1 MAIIY
6 SYPTLP
12 PQLGDKVLGSNIVDS
27 AGQPVLGNPTVQYTL
42 NDIKLLVD
50 QNYVQQIESS
60 SSVASQASVVNQ
72 PYSIQFGV
80 ETGNATDSVQLLKTN
95 GGDVGANKVQFN
107 KAGTYQITL
116 TYSVG
121 VNQGANTPYL
131 IFRTLKDGTSQI
143 GPTVVVNEAFPT
155 INTPIPL
162 IIPIT
167 IQITTPCYY
176 NFQMM
181 RGVKIGDD
189 KIDSIIIY
197 SVDRFLRGVSANSP
211 AALLLK
217 CFCESWCRKR

>member
-143 GPTVVVNEAFPT
+143 GPT

-181 RGVKIGDD
+181 RSNAGANDGGLVKNGTPLNVSGVTEPSIATIKIS
-189 KIDSIIIY
+189 KLI
-197 SVDRFLRGVSANSP
+197 
-211 AALLLK
+211 
-217 CFCESWCRKR
+217 

>member
-60 SSVASQASVVNQ
+60 STVASQASVVNQ
-72 PYSIQFGV
+72 PYSIQFGA
-80 ETGNATDSVQLLKTN
+80 ETGVATDSVQLLKTN
-95 GGDVGANKVQFN
+95 GGDAGANKVQFN

-181 RGVKIGDD
+181 RGGGVNDGGLVKNGTPLNIAGVTEPSIATI
-189 KIDSIIIY
+189 KISKLI
-197 SVDRFLRGVSANSP
+197 
-211 AALLLK
+211 
-217 CFCESWCRKR
+217 

>member
-50 QNYVQQIESS
+50 QNYVQQLESS

-72 PYSIQFGV
+72 PYSIQFGA
-80 ETGNATDSVQLLKTN
+80 ETGNGSDSVQLLKTN
-95 GGDVGANKVQFN
+95 IGDTEASKIQFN
-107 KAGTYQITL
+107 KTGTYKITL

-131 IFRTLKDGTSQI
+131 IFRTLKDGSNQI

-162 IIPIT
+162 IIPIA
-167 IQITTPCYY
+167 IQVTTPCYY

-181 RGVKIGDD
+181 RGGGVNDGGLVKNGTPLNVSGVIEP
-189 KIDSIIIY
+189 SIATIQIY
-197 SVDRFLRGVSANSP
+197 KLV
-211 AALLLK
+211 
-217 CFCESWCRKR
+217 

>member
-50 QNYVQQIESS
+50 QNYVQQLESS

-72 PYSIQFGV
+72 PYSIQFGA
-80 ETGNATDSVQLLKTN
+80 ETGVATDSVQLLKTN
-95 GGDVGANKVQFN
+95 VGDAGGNKIQFN

-181 RGVKIGDD
+181 RSSNGANDGGLVKNGTPLNVAGVTEPSIATIKIS
-189 KIDSIIIY
+189 KLI
-197 SVDRFLRGVSANSP
+197 
-211 AALLLK
+211 
-217 CFCESWCRKR
+217 

>member
-72 PYSIQFGV
+72 PYSIQFGA

-95 GGDVGANKVQFN
+95 GGDVGANKIQFN

-121 VNQGANTPYL
+121 VNQVLTHL
-131 IFRTLKDGTSQI
+131 IYI
-143 GPTVVVNEAFPT
+143 
-155 INTPIPL
+155 
-162 IIPIT
+162 
-167 IQITTPCYY
+167 
-176 NFQMM
+176 
-181 RGVKIGDD
+181 
-189 KIDSIIIY
+189 
-197 SVDRFLRGVSANSP
+197 
-211 AALLLK
+211 
-217 CFCESWCRKR
+217 

>member
-50 QNYVQQIESS
+50 QNYVQQLESS

-72 PYSIQFGV
+72 PYSIQFGA
-80 ETGNATDSVQLLKTN
+80 ETGNGSDSVQLLKTN
-95 GGDVGANKVQFN
+95 IGDTEASKIQFN
-107 KAGTYQITL
+107 KTGTYKITL

-131 IFRTLKDGTSQI
+131 IFRTLKDGSNQI

-162 IIPIT
+162 IIPIA
-167 IQITTPCYY
+167 IQVTTPCYY

-181 RGVKIGDD
+181 RSNIGASDGGLVKNATPLNVSGVIEP
-189 KIDSIIIY
+189 SIATIQIY
-197 SVDRFLRGVSANSP
+197 KLV
-211 AALLLK
+211 
-217 CFCESWCRKR
+217 

>member
-50 QNYVQQIESS
+50 QNYVQQLESS
-60 SSVASQASVVNQ
+60 STVASQASVVNQ
-72 PYSIQFGV
+72 PYSIQFGA
-80 ETGNATDSVQLLKTN
+80 ETGNGSDSVQLLKTN
-95 GGDVGANKVQFN
+95 IGDTEASKIQFN
-107 KAGTYQITL
+107 KTGTYKITL

-131 IFRTLKDGTSQI
+131 IFRTLKDGSNQI

-162 IIPIT
+162 IIPIA
-167 IQITTPCYY
+167 IQVTTPCYY

-181 RGVKIGDD
+181 RSSGVNDGGLVKNGTPLNVSGVIEP
-189 KIDSIIIY
+189 SIATIQIY
-197 SVDRFLRGVSANSP
+197 KLV
-211 AALLLK
+211 
-217 CFCESWCRKR
+217 

>member
-6 SYPTLP
+6 SYPTIV

-27 AGQPVLGNPTVQYTL
+27 AGQPVIGNPTVQYTL

-60 SSVASQASVVNQ
+60 SAVASQASVVNQ
-72 PYSIQFGV
+72 PYSIQFGA
-80 ETGNATDSVQLLKTN
+80 ETGTAVDNVQLLKTN
-95 GGDVGANKVQFN
+95 GSDVAASKIKFN
-107 KAGTYQITL
+107 TAGTYQITL

-131 IFRTLKDGTSQI
+131 IFRTLKDGTTQE

-162 IIPIT
+162 IIPVT
-167 IQITTPCYY
+167 IHVTEPCYY

-181 RGVKIGDD
+181 RSNAGADDGGLVKNATPINVSGVTEPSIATIKIS
-189 KIDSIIIY
+189 KLI
-197 SVDRFLRGVSANSP
+197 
-211 AALLLK
+211 
-217 CFCESWCRKR
+217 

>member
-1 MAIIY
+1 M
-6 SYPTLP
+6 S
-12 PQLGDKVLGSNIVDS
+12 
-27 AGQPVLGNPTVQYTL
+27 
-42 NDIKLLVD
+42 KLLAVGTVAFD
-50 QNYVQQIESS
+50 AIETPFGKTDKILGGSGTF
-60 SSVASQASVVNQ
+60 VGLAAS
-72 PYSIQFGV
+72 QFGV

-181 RGVKIGDD
+181 RSNAGANDGGLVKNGTPLNVSGVTEPSIATIKIS
-189 KIDSIIIY
+189 KLI
-197 SVDRFLRGVSANSP
+197 
-211 AALLLK
+211 
-217 CFCESWCRKR
+217 

>member
-60 SSVASQASVVNQ
+60 STVASQASVVNQ
-72 PYSIQFGV
+72 PYSIQFGA
-80 ETGNATDSVQLLKTN
+80 ETGVATDSVQLLKTN
-95 GGDVGANKVQFN
+95 GGDAGGNKIQFN

-181 RGVKIGDD
+181 RSNAGANDGGLVKNGTPLNVSGVTEPSIATIKIS
-189 KIDSIIIY
+189 KLI
-197 SVDRFLRGVSANSP
+197 
-211 AALLLK
+211 
-217 CFCESWCRKR
+217 

>member
-50 QNYVQQIESS
+50 QNYVQQLESS

-72 PYSIQFGV
+72 PYSIQFGA
-80 ETGNATDSVQLLKTN
+80 ETGVATDSVQLLKTN
-95 GGDVGANKVQFN
+95 GGDAGGNKIQFN

-131 IFRTLKDGTSQI
+131 IFRTLKDGASQI
-143 GPTVVVNEAFPT
+143 GPTVVVNQAFPT
-155 INTPIPL
+155 INTPISL

-167 IQITTPCYY
+167 IQVTTSCYY

-181 RGVKIGDD
+181 RSNNGANDGGLVKNGAPLNVAGVTEPSIATIKIS
-189 KIDSIIIY
+189 KLI
-197 SVDRFLRGVSANSP
+197 
-211 AALLLK
+211 
-217 CFCESWCRKR
+217 

>member
-6 SYPTLP
+6 SYPTLV

-27 AGQPVLGNPTVQYTL
+27 AGSPVLGNPTVQYTF
-42 NDIKLLVD
+42 NDIKALVNQD
-50 QNYVQQIESS
+50 YIEQFSS
-60 SSVASQASVVNQ
+60 SSAVASQASAFNTA
-72 PYSIQFGV
+72 YSIQFGV
-80 ETGNATDSVQLLKTN
+80 PVGGATDSVQLLKTN
-95 GGDVGANKVQFN
+95 AGDAGSNKLLFN
-107 KAGTYQITL
+107 IVGTYQITL

-181 RGVKIGDD
+181 RSNAGANDGGLVKNGTPLNVSGVTEPSIATIKIS
-189 KIDSIIIY
+189 KLI
-197 SVDRFLRGVSANSP
+197 
-211 AALLLK
+211 
-217 CFCESWCRKR
+217 

>member
-1 MAIIY
+1 MAQIS
-6 SYPTLP
+6 SYPLLT
-12 PQLGDKVLGSNIVDS
+12 PQLGDKVLGSNVIDS
-27 AGQPVLGNPTVQYTL
+27 SGTAVIGNPTCQYNFT
-42 NDIKLLVD
+42 DIKSLVD
-50 QNYVQQIESS
+50 QNYVQQVESS
-60 SSVASQASVVNQ
+60 SGVASQASVVNQ

-80 ETGNATDSVQLLKTN
+80 ETGNATDNIQLLKTN

-181 RGVKIGDD
+181 RGGGVNDGGLVKNGTPLNVAGVTEPSIATI
-189 KIDSIIIY
+189 KISKLI
-197 SVDRFLRGVSANSP
+197 
-211 AALLLK
+211 
-217 CFCESWCRKR
+217 

>member
-1 MAIIY
+1 M
-6 SYPTLP
+6 
-12 PQLGDKVLGSNIVDS
+12 
-27 AGQPVLGNPTVQYTL
+27 
-42 NDIKLLVD
+42 
-50 QNYVQQIESS
+50 
-60 SSVASQASVVNQ
+60 
-72 PYSIQFGV
+72 
-80 ETGNATDSVQLLKTN
+80 
-95 GGDVGANKVQFN
+95 
-107 KAGTYQITL
+107 

-181 RGVKIGDD
+181 RSNAGANDGGLVKNGTPINVLGVTEPSIATIKIS
-189 KIDSIIIY
+189 KLI
-197 SVDRFLRGVSANSP
+197 
-211 AALLLK
+211 
-217 CFCESWCRKR
+217 

>member
-50 QNYVQQIESS
+50 QNYVQQLESS

-80 ETGNATDSVQLLKTN
+80 ETGDATDSVQLLKTN

-181 RGVKIGDD
+181 RSNAGANDGGLVKNGTPLNVSGVTEPSIATIKIS
-189 KIDSIIIY
+189 KLI
-197 SVDRFLRGVSANSP
+197 
-211 AALLLK
+211 
-217 CFCESWCRKR
+217 

>member
-1 MAIIY
+1 MAIIS

-50 QNYVQQIESS
+50 QNYVQQVESS
-60 SSVASQASVVNQ
+60 SGVASQASAQNT
-72 PYSIQFGV
+72 PYSIQFGI
-80 ETGNATDSVQLLKTN
+80 ETGTAADNVQLLKTN
-95 GGDVGANKVQFN
+95 AGDVAASKIQFN

-181 RGVKIGDD
+181 RSNAGANDGGLVKNGTPLNVSGVTEPSIATIKIS
-189 KIDSIIIY
+189 KLI
-197 SVDRFLRGVSANSP
+197 
-211 AALLLK
+211 
-217 CFCESWCRKR
+217 

>member
-50 QNYVQQIESS
+50 QNYVQQLESS
-60 SSVASQASVVNQ
+60 SGVASQASVVNQ
-72 PYSIQFGV
+72 PYSIQFGA
-80 ETGNATDSVQLLKTN
+80 ETGNGSDSVQLLKTN
-95 GGDVGANKVQFN
+95 IGDTEASKIQFN
-107 KAGTYQITL
+107 KTGTYKITL

-131 IFRTLKDGTSQI
+131 IFRTLKDGSNQI

-162 IIPIT
+162 IIPIA
-167 IQITTPCYY
+167 IQVTTPCYY

-181 RGVKIGDD
+181 RSSGVNDGGLVKNGTPLNVSGVIEP
-189 KIDSIIIY
+189 SIATIQIY
-197 SVDRFLRGVSANSP
+197 KLV
-211 AALLLK
+211 
-217 CFCESWCRKR
+217 

>member
-50 QNYVQQIESS
+50 QNYVQQLESS

-72 PYSIQFGV
+72 PYSIQFGA
-80 ETGNATDSVQLLKTN
+80 ETGVATDSVQLLKTN
-95 GGDVGANKVQFN
+95 GGDAGGNKIQFN

-181 RGVKIGDD
+181 RSNAGANDGGLVKNGTPLNVSGVTEPSIATIKIS
-189 KIDSIIIY
+189 KLI
-197 SVDRFLRGVSANSP
+197 
-211 AALLLK
+211 
-217 CFCESWCRKR
+217 

>member
-1 MAIIY
+1 MVKI
-6 SYPTLP
+6 
-12 PQLGDKVLGSNIVDS
+12 
-27 AGQPVLGNPTVQYTL
+27 
-42 NDIKLLVD
+42 
-50 QNYVQQIESS
+50 
-60 SSVASQASVVNQ
+60 
-72 PYSIQFGV
+72 
-80 ETGNATDSVQLLKTN
+80 
-95 GGDVGANKVQFN
+95 QFN

-181 RGVKIGDD
+181 RGGGVNDGGLVKNGTPLNIAGVTEPSIATI
-189 KIDSIIIY
+189 KISKLI
-197 SVDRFLRGVSANSP
+197 
-211 AALLLK
+211 
-217 CFCESWCRKR
+217 

>member
-60 SSVASQASVVNQ
+60 SGVASQASVVNQ
-72 PYSIQFGV
+72 PYSIQFGS
-80 ETGNATDSVQLLKTN
+80 ETGNGSDSVQLLKTN
-95 GGDVGANKVQFN
+95 IGDTEASKIQFN
-107 KAGTYQITL
+107 KTGTYKITL

-131 IFRTLKDGTSQI
+131 IFRTLKDGSNQI

-162 IIPIT
+162 IIPIA
-167 IQITTPCYY
+167 IQVTTPCYY

-181 RGVKIGDD
+181 RSNIGANDGGLVKNATPLNVSGVIEP
-189 KIDSIIIY
+189 SIATIQIY
-197 SVDRFLRGVSANSP
+197 KLV
-211 AALLLK
+211 
-217 CFCESWCRKR
+217 